1 MNPSEIKATTFKVE
15 LQNKEIVKVVFKPYN
30 GLLVLFE
37 FYGCISPTGYQ
48 SQFIYIMDKVW
59 NNYNDVQVLAKD
71 LAQHLYK
78 IGGYKY
84 LAQIQQKQQL
94 RLF

>member
-1 MNPSEIKATTFKVE
+1 MNPNEIKATTFKVE
-15 LQNKEIVKVVFKPYN
+15 LQNKEVVKVVFKPYN
-30 GLLVLFE
+30 GLLVRFE
-37 FYGCISPTGYQ
+37 FYGCISTTGYQ

-59 NNYNDVQVLAKD
+59 NNYNNVQVLAKD
-71 LAQHLYK
+71 LAQHLYNV
-78 IGGYKY
+78 GGYKY